1 MPPLPPFTHKYKSI
15 QQWIQMWTWQSVVIG
30 PIYHSYPPP
39 PLVPLF
45 LKKAT
50 VIISL
55 LAPVWCLPSSSIENK
70 CASVLFIRL
79 QSNKTACD
87 SGRFNHVCQLKC
99 VGKTACTNPVST
111 GHSHTGLRVSGMLTA
126 FWTAH
131 TLLWQAKSY
140 YPTWDSPVALLR
152 PSNMLSFKCVSACT
166 SVCLK
171 AGWEGH
177 RAIQ

>member
-1 MPPLPPFTHKYKSI
+1 
-15 QQWIQMWTWQSVVIG
+15 MWTWQSVVIS
-30 PIYHSYPPP
+30 PICHSCF
-39 PLVPLF
+39 LFFSSGSIVPKTIRLT
-45 LKKAT
+45 KAR

-55 LAPVWCLPSSSIENK
+55 LAPVWCLPSNSLENK
-70 CASVLFIRL
+70 GASVLFIQL
-79 QSNKTACD
+79 QWSKTVCD
-87 SGRFNHVCQLKC
+87 SRRFNHVCQLKC
-99 VGKTACTNPVST
+99 VGKTACMDPVST
-111 GHSHTGLRVSGMLTA
+111 GHSHTGFGVSGMLTA
-126 FWTAH
+126 FWTAR

-171 AGWEGH
+171 ADWEGH